1 MTLKR
6 IQIYHHVTTKTS
18 SAHTNHLLSSEHNIH
33 FLLIISCCQQIK
45 KLTIMLCK
53 FTVTFIGSDS

>member
-1 MTLKR
+1 MMLKR

-33 FLLIISCCQQIK
+33 FLLIISCCQQTK
-45 KLTIMLCK
+45 KLTIM
-53 FTVTFIGSDS
+53 